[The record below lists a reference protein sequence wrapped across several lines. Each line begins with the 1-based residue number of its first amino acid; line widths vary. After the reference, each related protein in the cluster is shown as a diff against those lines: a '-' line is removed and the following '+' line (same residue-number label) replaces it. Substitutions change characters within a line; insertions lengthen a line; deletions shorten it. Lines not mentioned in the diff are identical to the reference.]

1 VVGILFLLFLG
12 KWSAAEII
20 FPANDPWIMEKKA
33 AIAELEQIL
42 SGQNALEPVLKS
54 TKVILWAN
62 GISGNHLGN
71 ADPSTELTVPSFV
84 PITETNRDPLRIEME
99 QKCQCSL
106 MGREIAGIL
115 VAHPFQAAEMY
126 FKEGWSKHKANE
138 IDGVVPPIVIIYHEL
153 GHASDFLRDAN
164 SFFDLASM
172 WDNRWKNQAEQS
184 AVQHQNEL
192 VLALAATK
200 GLRFSLRRSYGKNRL
215 YFVKDIYSVEEIR

>member
-1 VVGILFLLFLG
+1 M
-12 KWSAAEII
+12 AEII
-20 FPANDPWIMEKKA
+20 FPANDPWILEKQTA
-33 AIAELEQIL
+33 LDDLEQIL

-54 TKVILWAN
+54 SKVVLWAN
-62 GISGNHLGN
+62 GISGSHRGN
-71 ADPSTELTVPSFV
+71 ASATTELTVPSFV
-84 PITETNRDPLRIEME
+84 PLTEKNRDLLRVEME

-115 VAHPFQAAEMY
+115 VAHPYQAAEMH

-153 GHASDFLRDAN
+153 GHASDFIRDAN

-172 WDNRWKNQAEQS
+172 WDTRWKNQAEQS

-192 VLALAATK
+192 VLALAAQK
-200 GLRFSLRRSYGKNRL
+200 GLSFSLRRSYGKNRL
-215 YFVKDIYSVEEIR
+215 YFVKDIYSVDEIR